1 MSLRFKRAG
10 LALLSV
16 LTLSEGALAQY
27 DPAPPAYGYE
37 PPPVRRQGINCQTFT
52 PGNLF
57 AAPTPFFCPLPRRQP
72 LGSVCLCRAP
82 AQYGREDWEGRVVP

>member
-1 MSLRFKRAG
+1 MSPRFRRAS

-16 LTLSEGALAQY
+16 FALSEAALAQY
-27 DPAPPAYGYE
+27 DLPPPPYGYE
-37 PPPVRRQGINCQTFT
+37 PPPVRGQGVNCETFT

-57 AAPTPFFCPLPRRQP
+57 APPTAFYCPIPRRRP
-72 LGSVCLCRAP
+72 LGSVCVCRAP